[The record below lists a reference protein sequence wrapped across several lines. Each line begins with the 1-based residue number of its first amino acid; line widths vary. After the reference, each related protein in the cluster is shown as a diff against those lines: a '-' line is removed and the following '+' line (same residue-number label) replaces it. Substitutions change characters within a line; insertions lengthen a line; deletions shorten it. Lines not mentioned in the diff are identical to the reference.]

1 MFIVEKRSLSWGW
14 ILTSVNKY
22 VKEECKDGA
31 KLLSAVPG
39 ARQEIVGTNWNR
51 GDAEC
56 QGTHFNCV
64 GDRAVGSLP

>member
-1 MFIVEKRSLSWGW
+1 M
-14 ILTSVNKY
+14 NKY

-56 QGTHFNCV
+56 RCTHFNCV